1 MLPIPWYLGTNK
13 GEEGRGPALIAPVKG
28 NILIDAIDLEKAQK
42 EDGALQMVSTWFD
55 ENTGKIQENKIDKTE
70 FDSVHTDVIQL
81 YKVRKQ
87 LRLLTTAENVRLIFL
102 LEDEFESDP
111 IHGLV
116 IPPSHRYQAI
126 GAVHVREHWGVQRTT
141 EQVKLKFYWPN
152 R

>member
-1 MLPIPWYLGTNK
+1 MPWHLETNK
-13 GEEGRGPALIAPVKG
+13 GKEGRGPALIVSVKG
-28 NILIDAIDLEKAQK
+28 KILIDALDLSKAQE
-42 EDGALQMVSTWFD
+42 EDGALQMVRTWFD

-87 LRLLTTAENVRLIFL
+87 LRLLTTAKNVRLIFL
-102 LEDEFESDP
+102 LEDEFENDP
-111 IHGLV
+111 IHRLV

-126 GAVHVREHWGVQRTT
+126 GAVHVKEHWGVQK
-141 EQVKLKFYWPN
+141 EQQN